1 MLNHRAILVCALLSA
16 IVFSP
21 MTAQAAVPYISGTYQ
36 TPSQQGTIAFK
47 PIKRVIQFGYQGT
60 IKING
65 KSYPGVMYFPRTG
78 GVGLAWYYGYSGI
91 TAGNALGTLQPDG
104 VTYSGPVW
112 FFNRQGNTIDT
123 GTITFQ

>member
-1 MLNHRAILVCALLSA
+1 MFNRRMVLVCALLSA

-36 TPSQQGTIAFK
+36 TPSQQGTITFK

-60 IKING
+60 FIVGG
-65 KSYPGVMYFPRTG
+65 KSYPGVMYFPRSG
-78 GVGLAWYYGYSGI
+78 GVGLAWYYGYSGN

-104 VTYSGPVW
+104 VTSSGPVW
-112 FFNRQGNTIDT
+112 FFDRQGNTTDT
-123 GTITFQ
+123 GIVTFK